1 MKYLFLVM
9 CALLGACTKKKESNV
24 VVATAF
30 SMLVENS
37 NGENLLKKTTPN
49 YINAEALQ
57 LSYWI
62 NEKKFNVYNSDM
74 DCPTNICLVN
84 DANFVGL
91 SVVPNDSKDYEY
103 PLTFIKWENG
113 DIDTI
118 KCHFNR
124 FEGED
129 GSGIICDKVW
139 YNDVQMFPNNALIGF
154 GTAFKIVK

>member
-9 CALLGACTKKKESNV
+9 CASLVACTKQKESNV
-24 VVATAF
+24 VISTAF

-37 NGENLLKKTTPN
+37 KGENLLKKTTLN
-49 YINAEALQ
+49 AINAEAIQ

-62 NEKKFNVYNSDM
+62 NEKKLNVYNSDM
-74 DCPTNICLVN
+74 DCPTGICPIN

-91 SVVPNDSKDYEY
+91 RVFPNDTKDYEY

-118 KCHFNR
+118 KCHFKRN
-124 FEGED
+124 EGD
-129 GSGIICDKVW
+129 DMSIICDKVW
-139 YNDVQMFPNNALIGF
+139 FNDVQMFPNNALTGF
-154 GTAFKIVK
+154 GRAFKIVK

>member
-1 MKYLFLVM
+1 M

-103 PLTFIKWENG
+103 PLTFIKWENV

-124 FEGED
+124 FEGEE
-129 GSGIICDKVW
+129 SGIICDKVW
-139 YNDVQMFPNNALIGF
+139 FNDVQMLPNNALTGL